1 MSLYCARMELN
12 GVPLH
17 PLVVHAVVVL
27 GPLAALAGVAYAA
40 VPRWRW
46 LLRWP
51 LVVLAVL
58 TAVTAFLATTSG
70 EDLLEAKPQLEPLVE
85 EHEERGELLRN
96 VSFGFVPVSVLAAWA
111 LGGVSALAS
120 GRGGQQTR
128 GALGVVAAAL
138 LVVAAV
144 ALLVAL
150 FLAGDSGARAVW
162 G

>member
-1 MSLYCARMELN
+1 M
-12 GVPLH
+12 PLH

-27 GPLAALAGVAYAA
+27 GPLAALTGLVYAA

-51 LVVLAVL
+51 LLVLAVL

-70 EDLLEAKPQLEPLVE
+70 DDLLEARPELEPLVE

-96 VSFGFVPVSVLAAWA
+96 VALGYVPVSVLAAWA
-111 LGGVSALAS
+111 LGGFSALAS
-120 GRGGQQTR
+120 GRGAQETR
-128 GALGVVAAAL
+128 GALGMVAAVL
-138 LVVAAV
+138 LAVASV
-144 ALLVAL
+144 ALLVTL
-150 FLAGDSGARAVW
+150 FLAGDSGAQAVW

>member
-1 MSLYCARMELN
+1 M
-12 GVPLH
+12 PLH

-27 GPLAALAGVAYAA
+27 GPLAALTGLVYAA

-51 LVVLAVL
+51 LLVLAVL

-70 EDLLEAKPQLEPLVE
+70 DELLEARPELEPLVE

-96 VSFGFVPVSVLAAWA
+96 VALGYVPVSVLAAWA

-120 GRGGQQTR
+120 GRGAQETR
-128 GALGVVAAAL
+128 GALGMVAAVL
-138 LVVAAV
+138 LAVASV
-144 ALLVAL
+144 ALLVTL
-150 FLAGDSGARAVW
+150 FLAGDSGAQAVW

>member
-1 MSLYCARMELN
+1 MELN

-27 GPLAALAGVAYAA
+27 GPLAALTGLAHAF

-51 LVVLAVL
+51 LVVLAVVAA
-58 TAVTAFLATTSG
+58 TAAVVAAQAG
-70 EDLLEAKPQLEPLVE
+70 QDLLEARPELAPIVE
-85 EHEERGELLRN
+85 EHRADGELMRN
-96 VSFGFVPVSVLAAWA
+96 VALGYALVAGLAAWA

-120 GRGGQQTR
+120 GRGARETR
-128 GALGVVAAAL
+128 FGIPVTVL
-138 LVVAAV
+138 LAVGAV
-144 ALLVAL
+144 ALLVTVY
-150 FLAGDSGARAVW
+150 LAGDSGAQAVW

>member
-1 MSLYCARMELN
+1 MEIN

-27 GPLAALAGVAYAA
+27 GPLAALTGLAYAV

-51 LVVLAVL
+51 LLALSVI
-58 TAVTAFLATTSG
+58 TAGAGFVATQSG
-70 EDLLEAKPQLEPLVE
+70 EALLDLRPELEPLVE
-85 EHEERGELLRN
+85 EHSDYGELLRN
-96 VSFGFVPVSVLAAWA
+96 VALGYVLVSAIAAWA

-120 GRGGQQTR
+120 GKGARDTR
-128 GALGVVAAAL
+128 FGVPVAVLLGVASLGL
-138 LVVAAV
+138 LVV
-144 ALLVAL
+144 L

>member
-1 MSLYCARMELN
+1 M
-12 GVPLH
+12 PLH

-27 GPLAALAGVAYAA
+27 GPLAALTGLVYAA

-51 LVVLAVL
+51 LLVLAVL

-70 EDLLEAKPQLEPLVE
+70 DDLLEARPELEPLVE

-96 VSFGFVPVSVLAAWA
+96 VALGYVPVSVLAAWA

-120 GRGGQQTR
+120 GRGAQETR
-128 GALGVVAAAL
+128 GAFGVLAAVLLAVAS
-138 LVVAAV
+138 V
-144 ALLVAL
+144 ALLVTL
-150 FLAGDSGARAVW
+150 FLAGDSGAQAVW

>member
-1 MSLYCARMELN
+1 M
-12 GVPLH
+12 PLH

-27 GPLAALAGVAYAA
+27 GPLAALTGLAYAA

-51 LVVLAVL
+51 LVALAL
-58 TAVTAFLATTSG
+58 ATAASAFLATLSG
-70 EDLLEAKPQLEPLVE
+70 ESLLELRPELEPLVE
-85 EHEERGELLRN
+85 QHQDYGELLRN
-96 VSFGFVPVSVLAAWA
+96 VALGYAVVSGFAAWA

-120 GRGGQQTR
+120 GRGAQESR
-128 GALGVVAAAL
+128 GALGTAVAVL
-138 LVVAAV
+138 LVVSALG
-144 ALLVAL
+144 LLVVL

>member
-1 MSLYCARMELN
+1 MELN

-27 GPLAALAGVAYAA
+27 GPLAALTGLAYAL

-51 LVVLAVL
+51 LLVLAVL
-58 TAVTAFLATTSG
+58 TAVTAFLATASG
-70 EDLLEAKPQLEPLVE
+70 EDLLESRPGLEQLVE

-96 VSFGFVPVSVLAAWA
+96 VALGFVPVAVLAAWA
-111 LGGVSALAS
+111 LGGPSALAS
-120 GRGGQQTR
+120 GRGARETR
-128 GALGVVAAAL
+128 WQVPVAAL
-138 LVVAAV
+138 LVAGSV
-144 ALLVAL
+144 ALLVLL
-150 FLAGDSGARAVW
+150 FLAGESGARAVW

>member
-1 MSLYCARMELN
+1 M
-12 GVPLH
+12 PLH

-27 GPLAALAGVAYAA
+27 GPLAALTGLVYAA

-51 LVVLAVL
+51 LLVLAVL
-58 TAVTAFLATTSG
+58 TAATAFLATTSG
-70 EDLLEAKPQLEPLVE
+70 DELLDARPELEPVVE

-96 VSFGFVPVSVLAAWA
+96 VALGYVPVSVLAAWA

-120 GRGGQQTR
+120 GRGAQETR
-128 GALGVVAAAL
+128 GALGMVAAVL
-138 LVVAAV
+138 LAVASV
-144 ALLVAL
+144 ALLVTL
-150 FLAGDSGARAVW
+150 FLAGDSGAQAVW

>member
-1 MSLYCARMELN
+1 MELN

-27 GPLAALAGVAYAA
+27 GPVAALTGVAYAA

-70 EDLLEAKPQLEPLVE
+70 EDLLEARPGLEQLVE

-96 VSFGFVPVSVLAAWA
+96 VALGFVPVSVLAAWA
-111 LGGVSALAS
+111 LGGVS
-120 GRGGQQTR
+120 
-128 GALGVVAAAL
+128 
-138 LVVAAV
+138 
-144 ALLVAL
+144 
-150 FLAGDSGARAVW
+150 
-162 G
+162 

>member
-1 MSLYCARMELN
+1 MELN

-27 GPLAALAGVAYAA
+27 GPLAALTGIAYAL

-51 LVVLAVL
+51 LLVLAVL
-58 TAVTAFLATTSG
+58 TALTAFMATLSG
-70 EDLLEAKPQLEPLVE
+70 EDLLESRPELAPIVE

-96 VSFGFVPVSVLAAWA
+96 VALGYVPVSVLAAWA

-120 GRGGQQTR
+120 GRGARETR
-128 GALGVVAAAL
+128 WQVPVAAL
-138 LVVAAV
+138 LVVASV
-144 ALLVAL
+144 VLLVML
-150 FLAGDSGARAVW
+150 ILAGDSGARAVW

>member
-1 MSLYCARMELN
+1 MELN

-27 GPLAALAGVAYAA
+27 GPLAALAGLAYAV

-51 LVVLAVL
+51 LVVLAVV
-58 TAVTAFLATTSG
+58 TAVAAFVAVQAG
-70 EDLLEAKPQLEPLVE
+70 EALLDLRPELEPLVE

-96 VSFGFVPVSVLAAWA
+96 VALGYAVVSLLAAWA
-111 LGGVSALAS
+111 LGGASALAS
-120 GRGGQQTR
+120 GRGARETR
-128 GALGVVAAAL
+128 LGIPVMVL
-138 LVVAAV
+138 LAVGAV
-144 ALLVAL
+144 ALAVCL
-150 FLAGDSGARAVW
+150 FLAGDSGSRAVW

>member
-1 MSLYCARMELN
+1 MELN

-27 GPLAALAGVAYAA
+27 GPFAALTGLAYAF

-51 LVVLAVL
+51 LVALAVV
-58 TAVTAFLATTSG
+58 TAVTAVVAVQAG
-70 EDLLEAKPQLEPLVE
+70 EALLQARPELEPLVE
-85 EHEERGELLRN
+85 EHEERGELLRTVALAYAG
-96 VSFGFVPVSVLAAWA
+96 VSLVAAWA
-111 LGGVSALAS
+111 LGGASALAS
-120 GRGGQQTR
+120 GRGARETR
-128 GALGVVAAAL
+128 FGIPVMAVLAIG
-138 LVVAAV
+138 AV
-144 ALLVAL
+144 ALLVVL

>member
-1 MSLYCARMELN
+1 MELN

-27 GPLAALAGVAYAA
+27 GPLAALTGLAYAA

-58 TAVTAFLATTSG
+58 TAATAFLATASG
-70 EDLLEAKPQLEPLVE
+70 ENLLESRPELEPLVE

-96 VSFGFVPVSVLAAWA
+96 VALGFVPVSVLAAWA

-120 GRGGQQTR
+120 GRGARESRWQVPV
-128 GALGVVAAAL
+128 ALL
-138 LVVAAV
+138 LVVASLG
-144 ALLVAL
+144 LLVAL
-150 FLAGDSGARAVW
+150 FLAGDSGAQAVW

>member
-1 MSLYCARMELN
+1 M
-12 GVPLH
+12 PLH

-27 GPLAALAGVAYAA
+27 GPLAALTGLAYAA

-51 LVVLAVL
+51 LVVLAVVVGVVAWV
-58 TAVTAFLATTSG
+58 AVASG
-70 EDLLEAKPQLEPLVE
+70 QDLLKARPELAPIVE
-85 EHEERGELLRN
+85 VHMERGELLRN
-96 VSFGFVPVSVLAAWA
+96 VALGYVLVAAIAAWA

-120 GRGGQQTR
+120 DK
-128 GALGVVAAAL
+128 GARESRFGVPVALVLAAASVGL
-138 LVVAAV
+138 LVM
-144 ALLVAL
+144 L